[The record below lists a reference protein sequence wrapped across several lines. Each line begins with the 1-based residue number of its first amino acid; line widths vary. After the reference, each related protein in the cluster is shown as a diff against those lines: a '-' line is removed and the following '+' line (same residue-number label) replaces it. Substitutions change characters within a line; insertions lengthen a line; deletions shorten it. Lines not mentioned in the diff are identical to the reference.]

1 VSSTYSSRQA
11 QLRPGDIVV
20 WYTDGLTEARDA
32 AGKLY
37 GTQRL
42 SAAVQANAHQS
53 AEGLREAIL
62 ADVRAFSAGQ
72 PQRDDITV
80 VVAEF
85 SPAS

>member
-1 VSSTYSSRQA
+1 VTESR
-11 QLRPGDIVV
+11 DS
-20 WYTDGLTEARDA
+20 

-42 SAAVQANAHQS
+42 SAAVQTNSQLS
-53 AEGLREAIL
+53 AEGLRDAIL
-62 ADVRAFSAGQ
+62 ADVRSFSAGQ